1 MTLLTGGSSLRE
13 ELRTLFWLQWK
24 LTLAMFRSRQAADRA
39 WVVQLLLRLF
49 QIVFTLPVFL
59 LMGVGVALVMI
70 LLLTPEAA
78 VEFTMVLNTFMLLF
92 WLLLPASYNSQIME
106 RFEMSRLFPYPVSFP
121 GIVIGSTLISLLS
134 MTGLWTLPLLLGEVV
149 GLIWH
154 APLAFPFILLG
165 VVPTFALLVLSG
177 RIMEDFFDLVAGDRR
192 LRAAVLFLLSLPFI
206 LMWAGQYLIQLA
218 PGILGDRISFLM
230 PLFERLEQAQS
241 FSEALTILNLS
252 RFLIWLPTG
261 WTAAAMSL
269 GVTGAWTRALF
280 FLIIS
285 LIFVGAM
292 LWAHGRITRR
302 LMEGAALTIGPERVR
317 TREGLRFPLPGPDAF
332 WALFR
337 KDWLYLRRSPLPR
350 RFIFSVVI
358 MIVAMSGS
366 LLGIPR
372 SEVGRGVLEN
382 LPIFI
387 GVGVVLLIAM
397 TVNTGLLGNYFG
409 AVDREGFG
417 MLALSGVNG
426 RYVMISSV
434 LATSIVAVGLYMLAL
449 VGVGLLT
456 GRWILLP
463 LGLYLGICVQLG
475 SAPVYLLSSIMW
487 PYRTQLKFSRQ
498 SRGNL
503 GNFVGFIAALVAM
516 VPAVLLIVLPYV
528 LWRPALILSLPVA
541 GFYGVGIFL
550 LTLKPLTDLLHRREH
565 QILEAVTG
573 EV

>member
-1 MTLLTGGSSLRE
+1 MAHHGAGSARGGSVTLLTGGNSLRE

-59 LMGVGVALVMI
+59 LMGAGVALVMI
-70 LLLTPEAA
+70 LFLTPEAA

-106 RFEMSRLFPYPVSFP
+106 RFEMSRLFHYPVSFR
-121 GIVIGSTLISLLS
+121 GIVIGSTLVSLLS
-134 MTGLWTLPLLLGEVV
+134 MTGLWTLPLLLGEIV

-165 VVPTFALLVLSG
+165 AVPTFALLVLSG

-206 LMWAGQYLIQLA
+206 LIWAGQYLIQLA
-218 PGILGDRISFLM
+218 PEILGDRISFLM

-269 GVTGAWTRALF
+269 GVTDAWTRALF

-456 GRWILLP
+456 GRWMLLP

-528 LWRPALILSLPVA
+528 LWRPALILSLP
-541 GFYGVGIFL
+541 
-550 LTLKPLTDLLHRREH
+550 
-565 QILEAVTG
+565 
-573 EV
+573 